1 MTDTF
6 QPIGTLAARVVEKAK
21 AQMQVERIPIE
32 DHAAWLA
39 MRKADVTASVV
50 AALLGDGVHD
60 YQSAYG
66 LYALKAGLVDDDPE
80 ETGPMRR
87 GRLLEPVAVQL
98 LREQQ
103 PTWKITHNSG
113 PGAVYLR
120 DPSIRLGATV
130 DVFVEDPE
138 RGPGIVQ
145 IKSVEG
151 SVYNR
156 KWRDPDTNELRPP
169 LWIAVQSITEAHL
182 AGAQWAAV
190 APIVVGFGIDLPVI
204 EVPVHQGIIARIREA
219 VTSFWSMVDQGITP
233 APDFGK
239 DGALIARQYANDD
252 GETVHLTGN
261 RIVEVVA
268 QRAGLKDIE
277 KAGADA
283 EKERKQLDVEIL
295 HALGDAAIGILPD
308 GTEIS
313 AKTIRRGSYTVQP
326 TSYRPIKIKPA
337 RPSIAAE

>member
-1 MTDTF
+1 MGDTF
-6 QPIGTLAARVVEKAK
+6 QPIGALAARVVEKAK
-21 AQMQVERIPIE
+21 AQMQVQRIPIE

-39 MRKADVTASVV
+39 MRKSDVTASVV
-50 AALLGDGVHD
+50 AALLGQGVHD
-60 YQSAYG
+60 YMTAYE
-66 LYALKAGLVDDDPE
+66 LYDLKTGGASEDPE

-145 IKSVEG
+145 VKSVEG

-182 AGAQWAAV
+182 AGAKWAAV

-219 VTSFWSMVDQGITP
+219 VTAFWSMVEAGERP
-233 APDFGK
+233 APDYGK
-239 DGALIARQYANDD
+239 DGALIARQYADD
-252 GETVHLTGN
+252 NGETVHLTGN
-261 RIVEVVA
+261 RIVECVA
-268 QRAGLKDIE
+268 LRAGLTEIE

-283 EKERKQLDVEIL
+283 EKERKQLDTEIL
-295 HALGDAAIGILPD
+295 HALGDAAVGILPD

-313 AKTIRRGSYTVQP
+313 AKTVRRGSYTVQP

-337 RPSIAAE
+337 RLPVAAE

>member
-6 QPIGTLAARVVEKAK
+6 QPIGAVAARVVEKAR
-21 AQMQVERIPIE
+21 AQTQVQRIPIA

-39 MRKADVTASVV
+39 MRKHDVTASVV
-50 AALLGDGVHD
+50 AALLGQGVHD
-60 YQSAYG
+60 YMTAYE
-66 LYALKAGLVDDDPE
+66 LYDLKTGGASDDPE

-113 PGAVYLR
+113 AGAVYLR

-130 DVFVEDPE
+130 DVFVEDPA

-204 EVPVHQGIIARIREA
+204 EVPVHEGLIKRIRSS
-219 VTSFWSMVDQGITP
+219 VVQFWEMVAAGKAP
-233 APDFGK
+233 PPDFAK
-239 DGALIARQYANDD
+239 DGALIARMYDQDN
-252 GETVHLTGN
+252 GETVNLGGN

-268 QRAGLKDIE
+268 RRDQLKEIESAGT
-277 KAGADA
+277 AAS
-283 EKERKQLDVEIL
+283 KERKDLDVEIL
-295 HALGDAAIGILPD
+295 HALGEATTGILPD
-308 GTEIS
+308 GTVIS
-313 AKTIRRGSYTVQP
+313 AKTVRRGAYTVQP

-337 RPSIAAE
+337 RPPIAAE